1 MGFYD
6 GPTIVTNGLVLL
18 LDAADNNSYSGSG
31 TTWSDL
37 SGNNNT
43 GTLTNGPT
51 FGSTNGGTIVFDG
64 TNDYAEITT
73 RNTALE
79 FQPTQPYSCFV
90 FFRSPAAAANGA
102 IISNMTGSGTIA
114 GWDLYFNN
122 SSTANTVAMHLISVW
137 PANAMKVR
145 VDYSYA
151 TYANQWVYLGYTYD
165 GSSPTTSA
173 TTLTSVNFYLN
184 GSLVTSG
191 KAIADTADG
200 FNSISETITYNTNQ
214 RLRMASRWVSGI
226 WNYGSSF
233 SGSIAQVYNR
243 VLSADEISQ
252 NYNAVKSRFG
262 L

>member
-1 MGFYD
+1 MGFFD
-6 GPTIVTNGLVLL
+6 GPTIVNNGLILA

-122 SSTANTVAMHLISVW
+122 SSTA
-137 PANAMKVR
+137 K
-145 VDYSYA
+145 
-151 TYANQWVYLGYTYD
+151 
-165 GSSPTTSA
+165 
-173 TTLTSVNFYLN
+173 
-184 GSLVTSG
+184 
-191 KAIADTADG
+191 
-200 FNSISETITYNTNQ
+200 E
-214 RLRMASRWVSGI
+214 
-226 WNYGSSF
+226 
-233 SGSIAQVYNR
+233 
-243 VLSADEISQ
+243 
-252 NYNAVKSRFG
+252 
-262 L
+262 